1 MSTLSAIENAVCYI
15 EDHLADALSI
25 SDLAKQS
32 GYSEFY
38 FQRLFSAVCE
48 VSLGEYIRC
57 RRMSIAAAELLNSD
71 LRITELAYKY
81 GYETP
86 ESFTKAFHRFHGA
99 SPSEIRQQKQPAK
112 RFARIIVSH
121 STAPLAFHVSKRQL
135 PGFTLIGTSCR
146 FPISESIYRDD
157 IPQFW
162 KQCQKDQTLQTLI
175 DSSADTLF
183 KGIAACCLAAD
194 QSHLNYL
201 IGTASNT
208 CPIHSASIEI
218 PACTWLCFKGS
229 GRLPQVIQ
237 QAWHQIYTDYFPA
250 SNIEPLG
257 NYDLEIY
264 PDKQMDQSAYPFEI
278 WVAIKESRNI

>member
-1 MSTLSAIENAVCYI
+1 MSTLSAIEYAVCYI

-25 SDLAKQS
+25 SDLAKRS

-48 VSLGEYIRC
+48 VSAGEYIRS
-57 RRMSIAAAELLNSD
+57 RRMSMAAAELLNSD
-71 LRITELAYKY
+71 CRITELAYKY

-121 STAPLAFHVSKRQL
+121 STAPLAFHVIKRQR
-135 PGFTLIGTSCR
+135 PSFTLFGTSCR

-157 IPQFW
+157 IPHFW
-162 KQCQKDQTLQTLI
+162 KQCEKDQTLQTLMNF
-175 DSSADTLF
+175 SADTFLN
-183 KGIAACCLAAD
+183 GIAACCLAAD

-201 IGTASNT
+201 IGSASDA
-208 CPIHSASIEI
+208 CPINSESIEI
-218 PACTWLCFKGS
+218 PALTWLCFKGS
-229 GRLPQVIQ
+229 GQLPQVIQ
-237 QAWHQIYTDYFPA
+237 QAWRQIYTDYFPA
-250 SNIEPLG
+250 SNFEPLG

-264 PDKQMDQSAYPFEI
+264 PDKQMEQSAYPFEI

>member
-1 MSTLSAIENAVCYI
+1 MSTLSAIEYAVCYI

-25 SDLAKQS
+25 SDLAKRS

-48 VSLGEYIRC
+48 VSAGEYIRS
-57 RRMSIAAAELLNSD
+57 RRMSMAAAELLNSD
-71 LRITELAYKY
+71 CRITVLAYKY

-121 STAPLAFHVSKRQL
+121 STAPLAFHVIKRQR
-135 PGFTLIGTSCR
+135 PSFTLFGTSCR

-162 KQCQKDQTLQTLI
+162 KQCEKDQTLLTLMNF
-175 DSSADTLF
+175 SADTFLN
-183 KGIAACCLAAD
+183 GIAACCLAAD

-201 IGTASNT
+201 IGSASDA
-208 CPIHSASIEI
+208 CPINSESIEI
-218 PACTWLCFKGS
+218 PALTWLCFKGS
-229 GRLPQVIQ
+229 GQLPQVIQ

-250 SNIEPLG
+250 SNFEPLG

-264 PDKQMDQSAYPFEI
+264 PDKQMNQSAYPFEI